1 MDFYRHLFTKSG
13 SGAISFALVYFI
25 STLFTFQS
33 LLPAYSSSTYM
44 ERFTA
49 AEMVGM
55 IYAVAAFFAIILTFS
70 LPRILRAIGNTAT
83 TLVFMVAMMIS
94 LIIIG
99 LAPSATLVIIAF
111 IAFNA
116 LYPQIYLTIDI
127 YIEALIGDA
136 EHDTGSK
143 RGFVLAL
150 MSLAAFLAPLTLS
163 YLVGESEQIE
173 RVYFASAIIG
183 FIFIAFVIAFFRR
196 FTDPVYETVKI
207 RNLLSK
213 TILTKDISTV
223 MMAQFLLQF
232 FFTWAIIYF
241 PLYLSTVVNLSW
253 EDIGLVIAAGLFAF
267 VIFEYP
273 IGLMADRHWGEKEMM
288 AVGFVFLA
296 LTSAS
301 FVYLTEASV
310 FTFMAVM
317 FISRVG
323 ASLVEVTTESYFF
336 KQVNG
341 KDSNVISL
349 FRLMRPLGNLLG
361 ALGGTLALVFFPLPF
376 IFVLL
381 GLLMV
386 CGTFITLRL
395 TDTK

>member
-13 SGAISFALVYFI
+13 KGGISFTLVYFI

-70 LPRILRAIGNTAT
+70 LPSILRAIGNTAT
-83 TLVFMVAMMIS
+83 TLLFMLSMMIS
-94 LIIIG
+94 LIIVG
-99 LAPSATLVIIAF
+99 LAPSASLVIIGF

-127 YIEALIGDA
+127 YIESLIGDS

-143 RGFVLAL
+143 RGFLLTL

-163 YLVGESEQIE
+163 YLVGETENIE

-183 FIFIAFVIAFFRR
+183 FAFIAFILAFFRR

-213 TILTKDISTV
+213 TVITKDISTV
-223 MMAQFLLQF
+223 MIAQFLLQF
-232 FFTWAIIYF
+232 FFTWSVIYF
-241 PLYLSTVVNLSW
+241 PLYFSTIANLNW
-253 EDIGLVIAAGLFAF
+253 DDIGLIIAAGLFAF

-273 IGLMADRHWGEKEMM
+273 IGLIADRHWGEKEMM
-288 AVGFVFLA
+288 AVGFVILA
-296 LTSAS
+296 LCSS
-301 FVYLTEASV
+301 SLIYLTGATV
-310 FTFMAVM
+310 TTFMIVM
-317 FISRVG
+317 FLSRVG

-336 KQVNG
+336 KQVSG

-361 ALGGTLALVFFPLPF
+361 ALGGTLALVFFPLSF

-386 CGTFITLRL
+386 VGVFITLRL
-395 TDTK
+395 TDTR

>member
-1 MDFYRHLFTKSG
+1 MDFYRHLFTKG
-13 SGAISFALVYFI
+13 GTGTISFTLVYFI

-70 LPRILRAIGNTAT
+70 LPRILRAIGNTAA
-83 TLVFMVAMMIS
+83 TLLFMLAMMIS
-94 LIIIG
+94 LIIVG
-99 LAPSATLVIIAF
+99 LAPSATLVIMAF

-127 YIEALIGDA
+127 YIESLIGDA

-150 MSLAAFLAPLTLS
+150 MSLAAFLAPLSLS
-163 YLVGESEQIE
+163 YLVGESDQIE

-183 FIFIAFVIAFFRR
+183 FLFIAFILAFFRR

-213 TILTKDISTV
+213 TVLTKDISTV
-223 MMAQFLLQF
+223 MMTQFLLQF

-241 PLYLSTVVNLSW
+241 PLYFSTVANLNW
-253 EDIGLVIAAGLFAF
+253 EEIGLVIAAGLFAF

-273 IGLMADRHWGEKEMM
+273 IGLLADRHWGEKEMM
-288 AVGFVFLA
+288 AVGFVILA
-296 LTSAS
+296 LCSAS
-301 FVYLTEASV
+301 LVYLTEAPLA
-310 FTFMAVM
+310 TFMLVM
-317 FISRVG
+317 FISRIG

-381 GLLMV
+381 GFLMV